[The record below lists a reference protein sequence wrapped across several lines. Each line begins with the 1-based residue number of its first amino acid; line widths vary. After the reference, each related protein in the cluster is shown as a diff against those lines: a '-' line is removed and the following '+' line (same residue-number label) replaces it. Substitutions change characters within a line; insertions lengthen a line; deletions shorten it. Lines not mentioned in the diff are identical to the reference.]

1 MSPTPTQLRCQRPPG
16 TSRLPALILAGAV
29 LTCSG
34 ASAATFTPELKL
46 EARYDDNVRASEH
59 GDDDLV
65 RVVAP
70 GLRGTGSGLVWDWS
84 VWARRSIVIYTDP
97 TPTTTSDAA
106 SLRAGY
112 NARNHS
118 YVRAYSELQRSRND
132 LEPDP
137 RSVYVPG
144 RFRSGVG
151 TVNLALTR
159 LEASARLAAWDYS
172 RPDQFDA
179 TAKGLRASLLP
190 VRSRTYDWLL
200 SYRGGEL
207 FVGGRRALTSHAALA
222 GFRRRH
228 SAHLGSRWEVGVA
241 EIDDPGSPRLRRA
254 AFTAGLSLYGRQGDE
269 PIAEARVERDVVTTV
284 VAEARRR
291 VGNGVA
297 LATWRRELNAVG
309 GYASRPVIDQRVLV
323 SLADT
328 LGRRMVVST
337 EGSYAWTQRYR
348 VDGPRSHAVRAGVSF
363 SRPVL
368 RWATGRLGYDYLEQ
382 NDRDRPAP
390 LHFRRSRISLSL
402 TAFLP

>member
-1 MSPTPTQLRCQRPPG
+1 LVCP
-16 TSRLPALILAGAV
+16 
-29 LTCSG
+29 G
-34 ASAATFTPELKL
+34 ASAATFSPELKL

-59 GDDDLV
+59 GNDDLV

-84 VWARRSIVIYTDP
+84 VWARRTFLFYTHP
-97 TPTTTSDAA
+97 TPWTTSDAA

-112 NARNHS
+112 NARNRG
-118 YVRAYSELQRSRND
+118 YVRAYSEFRRSRND

-144 RFRSGVG
+144 KFRSGAG

-159 LEASARLAAWDYS
+159 LEASTRLAAWDYS

-179 TAKGLRASLLP
+179 TTKELQASLLP
-190 VRSRTYDWLL
+190 IRSRTQDWLL
-200 SYRGGEL
+200 SYRGREL
-207 FVGGRRALTSHAALA
+207 SVGGRRAHTSHAALA

-228 SAHLGSRWEVGVA
+228 SAHIGSRWEGGVA
-241 EIDDPGSPRLRRA
+241 EIDDPGSPRLRRG
-254 AFTAGLSLYGRQGDE
+254 AFTAGLTLYGRDAVE
-269 PIAEARVERDVVTTV
+269 PIAEVRVERDVVTRV

-291 VGNGVA
+291 VGNGTA
-297 LATWRRELNAVG
+297 LAAWRRELNAVG
-309 GYASRPVIDQRVLV
+309 GYASRPVIDQRVSV

-328 LGRRMVVST
+328 LGRWMVVST
-337 EGSYAWTQRYR
+337 EGSYSWTERYR
-348 VDGPRSHAVRAGVSF
+348 AEGPGSHAVRAGVSL

-368 RWATGRLGYDYLEQ
+368 RWATGRLGYDFLEQ

-390 LHFRRSRISLSL
+390 LHFRRSRIAVSL
-402 TAFLP
+402 TASLP